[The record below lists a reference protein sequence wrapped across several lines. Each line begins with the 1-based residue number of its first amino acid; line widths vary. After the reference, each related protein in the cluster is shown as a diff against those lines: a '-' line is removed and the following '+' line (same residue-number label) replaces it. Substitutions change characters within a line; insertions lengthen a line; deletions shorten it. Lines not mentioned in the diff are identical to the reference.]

1 MSSGHPGKGTTDVK
15 DVDRGGVRPPA
26 RAASV
31 APWVFW
37 PSVAIIGVFV
47 IWAMVGGEGAADN
60 LLSFRAEVVDN
71 LSWYYV
77 PLITGFVLFALFMGF
92 SRYGKIKLGKD
103 DQKPDF
109 SLGSWLS
116 MLFAAGMGIGLVF
129 WGVAEPLSFYM
140 APKPGVGEGEAER
153 AEFAMSQTFLHWG
166 IHPWAIYIVVGLAIA
181 YAVHRK
187 GRPVSI
193 RWALEPLF
201 GDRVKGR
208 LGDAI
213 DVIALVGT
221 IFGVATSLGF
231 GVQQIG
237 AGLDRLGIIN
247 DPNEVVLSII
257 VVIITLMAM
266 ASVVS
271 GLDKGVKWL
280 SNINIGLAAFIL
292 FFVLVAGSTTML
304 LTDFFQNIG
313 VYLQNLPGMSLDT
326 GSWFGDEG
334 TGWVGGWTI
343 FYWGWWMSWAPF
355 VGIFIA
361 RISRGRTVR
370 EFVVGALAV
379 PTVLSFFWFTV
390 IGGSG
395 IREQQ
400 ANGSMVGEDGSV
412 DSTGSLFNLLDTL
425 PGSNIIIGIA
435 ILLVVFFFVT
445 SSDSASYVVDMLASG
460 GDPNP
465 PTWSRVFW
473 AGVEGL
479 AAIALLLAGAGHGL
493 TILQNVSVIIA
504 LPFSF
509 VMIAMCVATLKSLRD
524 EHRALEMADAEVAE
538 QELIES
544 AVAAMAEAQEAEE
557 SEKGDDGKEKVKAT
571 DG

>member
-1 MSSGHPGKGTTDVK
+1 LSSI
-15 DVDRGGVRPPA
+15 
-26 RAASV
+26 

-37 PSVAIIGVFV
+37 PSVAIIGAFV
-47 IWAMVGGEGAADN
+47 LWAMFAGESAAED
-60 LLSFRAEVVDN
+60 LKSFRSEVIDS

-77 PLITGFVLFALFMGF
+77 PLIAFFVLFVLYLGF
-92 SRYGKIKLGKD
+92 SRFGSIKLGKD

-109 SLGSWLS
+109 SIGSWLA

-129 WGVAEPLSFYM
+129 WGVAEPLNFYL
-140 APKPGVGEGEAER
+140 APKPGVGESEAAR
-153 AEFAMSQTFLHWG
+153 SEFAMSQTYLHWG
-166 IHPWAIYIVVGLAIA
+166 IHPWAIYVIVGLAIA

-237 AGLDRLGIIN
+237 AGLDRLGWID
-247 DPNEVVLSII
+247 DPNNGVLAVL
-257 VVIITLMAM
+257 VVIITLIAIV
-266 ASVVS
+266 SVVS
-271 GLDKGVKWL
+271 GLDKGIKWL
-280 SNINIGLAAFIL
+280 SNFNVRLAGVIMIY
-292 FFVLVAGSTTML
+292 VLIFGSTAL
-304 LTDFFQNIG
+304 LMTDFFQNLG
-313 VYLQNLPGMSLDT
+313 VYLQNLPGLSLDT
-326 GSWFGDEG
+326 GSWYGDDG
-334 TGWVGGWTI
+334 TGWVNGWTI

-361 RISRGRTVR
+361 RISRGRTIR
-370 EFVVGALAV
+370 EFVFGALLV
-379 PTVLSFFWFTV
+379 PTVLSFAWFTV
-390 IGGSG
+390 LGGSG
-395 IREQQ
+395 IREERE
-400 ANGSMVGEDGSV
+400 NGNMIGTDEEGNPVV
-412 DSTGSLFNLLDTL
+412 DTTGSLFDLLDTM
-425 PGSNIIIGIA
+425 PGGKLIIGIA
-435 ILLVVFFFVT
+435 VLLIVLFFVT

-473 AGVEGL
+473 ATVEGVV
-479 AAIALLLAGAGHGL
+479 AIALLLAGAGHGL
-493 TILQNVSVIIA
+493 TILQNVSVVIA

-509 VMIAMCVATLKSLRD
+509 VMIAMCVATVKSLRA
-524 EHRALEMADAEVAE
+524 EHAAQQAALADDAEK
-538 QELIES
+538 ELIGS
-544 AVAAMAEAQEAEE
+544 AVAAMEEAQTNGNGN
-557 SEKGDDGKEKVKAT
+557 GDSGGGTKT
-571 DG
+571 

>member
-1 MSSGHPGKGTTDVK
+1 MS
-15 DVDRGGVRPPA
+15 
-26 RAASV
+26 SV

-37 PSVAIIGVFV
+37 PAVVIIAAFV
-47 IWAMVGGEGAADN
+47 IWAMAAGDGAAETLVN
-60 LLSFRAEVVDN
+60 FRTEVVN
-71 LSWYYV
+71 GLAWYYV
-77 PLITGFVLFALFMGF
+77 PLVAGFVLFSLYLGF
-92 SRYGKIKLGKD
+92 GRYGKITLGKD
-103 DQKPDF
+103 GQKPDF
-109 SLGSWLS
+109 SIGSWLA

-129 WGVAEPLSFYM
+129 WGVAEPLNFY
-140 APKPGVGEGEAER
+140 ASPKPGVGEGEAER

-201 GDRVKGR
+201 GDRVRGR
-208 LGDAI
+208 LGDVI

-237 AGLDRLGIIN
+237 AGLDHLGWIT
-247 DPNEVVLSII
+247 DPDNTVLSLI
-257 VVIITLMAM
+257 VVGITLIAI

-271 GLDKGVKWL
+271 GLDRGVKWL
-280 SNINIGLAAFIL
+280 SNVNVVMAGGIL
-292 FFVLVAGSTTML
+292 IFLLVVGSTVALM
-304 LTDFFQNIG
+304 TDFFQNVG
-313 VYLQNLPGMSLDT
+313 VYAQNLPALSLDT
-326 GSWFGDEG
+326 GSWFGDDG
-334 TGWVGGWTI
+334 TSWVGGWTI

-355 VGIFIA
+355 VGIFVA

-370 EFVVGALAV
+370 EFVLGLMVV
-379 PTVLSFFWFTV
+379 PTALSFVWFTV
-390 IGGSG
+390 LGGSG
-395 IREQQ
+395 IREEQ
-400 ANGSMVGEDGSV
+400 ANGGMITYDEEGTPSV
-412 DSTGSLFNLLDTL
+412 DDTGALFQLLDTL
-425 PGSNIIIGIA
+425 PGGS
-435 ILLVVFFFVT
+435 LVVGITVLLIVLFFVT

-473 AGVEGL
+473 ASIEGL
-479 AAIALLLAGAGHGL
+479 VAIALLTAGAGHGL
-493 TILQNVSVIIA
+493 TILQNVSVVIA

-509 VMIAMCVATLKSLRD
+509 VMIAMCVATLRSLRD
-524 EHRALEMADAEVAE
+524 EHRATTAAMEDQKE

-544 AVAAMAEAQEAEE
+544 AVAAMEE
-557 SEKGDDGKEKVKAT
+557 QNGNGDGDGGGGGGTAVIDKT
-571 DG
+571 T

>member
-1 MSSGHPGKGTTDVK
+1 MSSEHPGRSSG
-15 DVDRGGVRPPA
+15 DVDYGGVRPPA
-26 RAASV
+26 RLSSV

-37 PSVAIIGVFV
+37 PSVAIIGGFV
-47 IWAMVGGEGAADN
+47 LWAMFAGAGAAED
-60 LLSFRAEVVDN
+60 LKGFRSEVVDG

-77 PLITGFVLFALFMGF
+77 PLVTFFVIFAVYLGC
-92 SRYGKIKLGKD
+92 SRLGSIKLGKD

-109 SLGSWLS
+109 SMGSWLS

-129 WGVAEPLSFYM
+129 WGVAEPLNFYL
-140 APKPGVGEGEAER
+140 APKPGVGESEAER

-166 IHPWAIYIVVGLAIA
+166 VHPWAIYVIVGLAIA

-221 IFGVATSLGF
+221 VFGVATSLGF

-237 AGLDRLGIIN
+237 AGLDHLGWVD
-247 DPNEVVLSII
+247 DPGSGTLAILVAV
-257 VVIITLMAM
+257 ITLIAVL
-266 ASVVS
+266 SVVS
-271 GLDKGVKWL
+271 GLDKGIKWL
-280 SNINIGLAAFIL
+280 SNVNVRLAGGIML
-292 FFVLVAGSTTML
+292 FVLIFGSTTL
-304 LTDFFQNIG
+304 LMTDFFQNLG
-313 VYLQNLPGMSLDT
+313 TYLQNLPGLSLDT
-326 GSWFGDEG
+326 GSWYNEEG
-334 TGWVGGWTI
+334 TGWVNGWTI

-361 RISRGRTVR
+361 RISRGRTIR
-370 EFVVGALAV
+370 EFVFGAMLV
-379 PTVLSFFWFTV
+379 PVVLSFAWFTV
-390 IGGSG
+390 LGGAG
-395 IREQQ
+395 IREER
-400 ANGSMVGEDGSV
+400 AGGNMIGEDEDGNPVV
-412 DSTGSLFNLLDTL
+412 DTTGSLFNLLETM
-425 PGSNIIIGIA
+425 PAGRVVIGVA
-435 ILLVVFFFVT
+435 VLLIVLFFVT

-473 AGVEGL
+473 ATVEGL
-479 AAIALLLAGAGHGL
+479 VAIALLLAGAGHGL
-493 TILQNVSVIIA
+493 TILQNVSVVIA

-509 VMIAMCVATLKSLRD
+509 VMIAMCAATIKSLRE
-524 EHRALEMADAEVAE
+524 EHAAQQLALADTAD
-538 QELIES
+538 QQLIDS
-544 AVAAMAEAQEAEE
+544 AVAAMEE
-557 SEKGDDGKEKVKAT
+557 SQANGGNGT
-571 DG
+571 RT

>member
-1 MSSGHPGKGTTDVK
+1 M
-15 DVDRGGVRPPA
+15 
-26 RAASV
+26 

-47 IWAMVGGEGAADN
+47 IWAMLGGEGAADN
-60 LLSFRAEVVDN
+60 ILSFRTEVVDN
-71 LSWYYV
+71 LAWYYV
-77 PLITGFVLFALFMGF
+77 PLVSFFVLYALFMGF
-92 SRYGKIKLGKD
+92 SKYGNIKLGKD

-140 APKPGVGEGEAER
+140 GPKPGVGESEAER

-166 IHPWAIYIVVGLAIA
+166 FHPWAIYIVVGLAVA

-193 RWALEPLF
+193 RYALEPLL
-201 GDRVKGR
+201 GDRVRGR

-213 DVIALVGT
+213 DVIAVVGT
-221 IFGVATSLGF
+221 VFGVATSLGF

-237 AGLDRLGIIN
+237 AGLDHLGIIT
-247 DPNEVVLSII
+247 DPSAGVLSVIVIAITII
-257 VVIITLMAM
+257 ATL
-266 ASVVS
+266 SVVS
-271 GLDKGVKWL
+271 GLDKGVKYL
-280 SNINIGLAAFIL
+280 SNVNAVLAAGILLFIL
-292 FFVLVAGSTTML
+292 IAGATTVL

-313 VYLQNLPGMSLDT
+313 VYLQNFAGLSLDT
-326 GSWFGDEG
+326 GSWQGEDG

-370 EFVVGALAV
+370 EFVIGALVV
-379 PTVLSFFWFTV
+379 PTMLSFFWFSV
-390 IGGSG
+390 VGGSG
-395 IREQQ
+395 IREEQ
-400 ANGSMVGEDGSV
+400 ATGSMTGEDGSV
-412 DSTGSLFNLLDTL
+412 DSTAALFALLDSL
-425 PGSNIIIGIA
+425 PGATIIIGLA
-435 ILLVVFFFVT
+435 IILIVFFFVT

-473 AGVEGL
+473 ATVEGL
-479 AAIALLLAGAGHGL
+479 VAVALLLAGAGHGL
-493 TILQNVSVIIA
+493 TILQNVAVVIA

-509 VMIAMCVATLKSLRD
+509 IMIAMCIATLKSLRD
-524 EHRALEMADAEVAE
+524 EHLAVKEAKAEEAE
-538 QELIES
+538 EALIES
-544 AVAAMAEAQEAEE
+544 AVAAMAEAQENGEFDSAT
-557 SEKGDDGKEKVKAT
+557 SGSGSGAGAAGAGDKADKDTPGGDLLDTSPKG
-571 DG
+571 

>member
-1 MSSGHPGKGTTDVK
+1 M
-15 DVDRGGVRPPA
+15 
-26 RAASV
+26 

-47 IWAMVGGEGAADN
+47 IWAMLGGEGAADN
-60 LLSFRAEVVDN
+60 ILSFRAEVVDN

-77 PLITGFVLFALFMGF
+77 PLVSLFVVFALFMGF
-92 SRYGKIKLGKD
+92 SKYGKIKLGKD
-103 DQKPDF
+103 GQKPDF
-109 SLGSWLS
+109 GLGSWLA

-140 APKPGVGEGEAER
+140 GPKPGVGEGEAER

-166 IHPWAIYIVVGLAIA
+166 FHPWAIYIVVGLAIA

-193 RWALEPLF
+193 RWTLEPLF
-201 GDRVKGR
+201 GDRVRGR

-213 DVIALVGT
+213 DVIAVVGT
-221 IFGVATSLGF
+221 VFGVATSLGF

-237 AGLDRLGIIN
+237 AGLDHLGIIEN
-247 DPNEVVLSII
+247 PGSVTLSILVI
-257 VVIITLMAM
+257 VITLIATL
-266 ASVVS
+266 SVVS
-271 GLDKGVKWL
+271 GLDKGIKIL
-280 SNINIGLAAFIL
+280 SNTNGIIAAAIL
-292 FFVLVAGSTTML
+292 LFVLVAGSTTAL

-313 VYLQNLPGMSLDT
+313 VYLQNFAGLSFDT
-326 GSWFGDEG
+326 GSWHGDEG
-334 TGWVGGWTI
+334 TSWVGGWTV

-370 EFVVGALAV
+370 EFIVGALLV
-379 PTVLSFFWFTV
+379 PTTLSFFWFSV

-400 ANGSMVGEDGSV
+400 ATGSMVGEDGSV
-412 DSTGSLFNLLDTL
+412 DSTGALFALLDSL
-425 PGSNIIIGIA
+425 PGATLVIGVA
-435 ILLVVFFFVT
+435 ILLIVFFFVT

-473 AGVEGL
+473 AVTQGL
-479 AAIALLLAGAGHGL
+479 VAIALLTAGSGAGL
-493 TILQNVSVIIA
+493 TILQNVAVVIA

-509 VMIAMCVATLKSLRD
+509 VMIAMCLATLKSLRD
-524 EHRALEMADAEVAE
+524 EHVARQEAQAEEAE
-538 QELIES
+538 EALIES
-544 AVAAMAEAQEAEE
+544 AVAAMTEAQENGELDPAT
-557 SEKGDDGKEKVKAT
+557 SGTGSGSGAAGVGDKADKDTPGDDLLDTSAKA
-571 DG
+571 